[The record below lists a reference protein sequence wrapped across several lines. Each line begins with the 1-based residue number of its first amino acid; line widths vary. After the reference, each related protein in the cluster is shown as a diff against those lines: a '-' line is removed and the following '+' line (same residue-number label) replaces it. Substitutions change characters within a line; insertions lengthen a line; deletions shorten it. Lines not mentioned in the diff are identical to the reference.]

1 MTQSQDSLSVVL
13 PVHNDAANLTRRVG
27 ELLEFLP
34 ELTVP
39 FEIVIV
45 DNGSTDRTDETA
57 HELALQYPQLR
68 VCRHPNRQTNEELAS
83 QSLNET
89 VSDFVITVAEN
100 GAVSTVRLKQLWTC
114 REVESPHSQAQVT
127 DPSVA
132 DRLKNWAIK
141 LPQPETPAPEE
152 AELRMM
158 RRHSVDELAIHFR
171 SRKTPAPLWATVLP
185 PEANVGATLNQ

>member
-13 PVHNDAANLTRRVG
+13 PVYNDAANLTRRVG

-57 HELALQYPQLR
+57 HELARQYPQLR
-68 VCRHPNRQTNEELAS
+68 VCRHPKRQSDEELAA
-83 QSLNET
+83 QSLNKT
-89 VSDFVITVAEN
+89 ASDFVITVAEN
-100 GAVSTVRLKQLWTC
+100 GPVSTVRLKQLWTC
-114 REVESPHSQAQVT
+114 REIQSPRSPAQIH

-132 DRLKNWAIK
+132 DRLKNWAIQ
-141 LPQPETPAPEE
+141 LPQTDLPAPDE

-158 RRHSVDELAIHFR
+158 RRHSVDDLAIRFR
-171 SRKTPAPLWATVLP
+171 SRKSPAPLWATVVP
-185 PEANVGATLNQ
+185 TEPTVNAPLNQ

>member
-68 VCRHPNRQTNEELAS
+68 VCRHPKRQTNEELAS

-100 GAVSTVRLKQLWTC
+100 GAVSTVRLKQLWT
-114 REVESPHSQAQVT
+114 VEKLRVLIVKPRSPT
-127 DPSVA
+127 RPSPTA
-132 DRLKNWAIK
+132 SKTGL
-141 LPQPETPAPEE
+141 
-152 AELRMM
+152 
-158 RRHSVDELAIHFR
+158 SSCR
-171 SRKTPAPLWATVLP
+171 SRKHPLQKRRSCA
-185 PEANVGATLNQ
+185 